1 MSLPAV
7 ILQQIHKA
15 VTQACADRHHHE
27 QGKET
32 DCANT
37 FLQTTIEKHQGCEVQ
52 EQLSKGSVVK
62 RINKESVEVSILK
75 NRGTNTENSRGE
87 AEILTAA
94 DVDVLF
100 RSLLSDVSLFVGIV
114 SFPVSDPGSAIPSRA
129 MMEDFDEI
137 YEEEEEEEEE
147 DEDRA
152 AEEQLLKYA
161 PDPVV
166 VRGSGHV
173 TVFGLSNKFE
183 SEFPSALTGKVA
195 PEEFKASI
203 NRVNSSLR
211 KTLPVNVRWLLCGC
225 LCCCCTL
232 GFSLWPV
239 ICLSKRTRRSLE
251 KLLEWENSRLYHK
264 LCLHWRLSKRKCE
277 TNNMME
283 YVILIEFL
291 PKIPIFR
298 PD

>member
-1 MSLPAV
+1 
-7 ILQQIHKA
+7 
-15 VTQACADRHHHE
+15 
-27 QGKET
+27 
-32 DCANT
+32 
-37 FLQTTIEKHQGCEVQ
+37 
-52 EQLSKGSVVK
+52 
-62 RINKESVEVSILK
+62 
-75 NRGTNTENSRGE
+75 
-87 AEILTAA
+87 
-94 DVDVLF
+94 
-100 RSLLSDVSLFVGIV
+100 
-114 SFPVSDPGSAIPSRA
+114 

-137 YEEEEEEEEE
+137 YEEEEEEEE

-203 NRVNSSLR
+203 YRVNSCLR
-211 KTLPVNVRWLLCGC
+211 KTSR
-225 LCCCCTL
+225 
-232 GFSLWPV
+232 
-239 ICLSKRTRRSLE
+239 KRTRRSLE

-264 LCLHWRLSKRKCE
+264 LCLHWKLSKRKCE

>member
-1 MSLPAV
+1 MRIICFAF
-7 ILQQIHKA
+7 KNGGEA
-15 VTQACADRHHHE
+15 A
-27 QGKET
+27 GN
-32 DCANT
+32 DCAPLAPTWWRTSSQRRFSGGVWQLRRMLT
-37 FLQTTIEKHQGCEVQ
+37 FSSGVCRCPAAAAARCEPSFGLVD
-52 EQLSKGSVVK
+52 SPSSSPGSHP
-62 RINKESVEVSILK
+62 
-75 NRGTNTENSRGE
+75 E
-87 AEILTAA
+87 AESRFPASPAAATAA
-94 DVDVLF
+94 
-100 RSLLSDVSLFVGIV
+100 
-114 SFPVSDPGSAIPSRA
+114 SRA

-137 YEEEEEEEEE
+137 YEEEEEEEE

-195 PEEFKASI
+195 PEEFRASI
-203 NRVNSSLR
+203 GRVNGCLK

-239 ICLSKRTRRSLE
+239 ICLSKRTRRSIE

-264 LCLHWRLSKRKCE
+264 LCLHWRLNKRKCDS
-277 TNNMME
+277 NNMME

>member
-1 MSLPAV
+1 
-7 ILQQIHKA
+7 
-15 VTQACADRHHHE
+15 
-27 QGKET
+27 
-32 DCANT
+32 
-37 FLQTTIEKHQGCEVQ
+37 
-52 EQLSKGSVVK
+52 
-62 RINKESVEVSILK
+62 
-75 NRGTNTENSRGE
+75 
-87 AEILTAA
+87 
-94 DVDVLF
+94 
-100 RSLLSDVSLFVGIV
+100 
-114 SFPVSDPGSAIPSRA
+114 

-203 NRVNSSLR
+203 NRVNSCLR

-264 LCLHWRLSKRKCE
+264 LCLHWILSKRKCE

>member
-1 MSLPAV
+1 VSGSLGRIQAR
-7 ILQQIHKA
+7 ID
-15 VTQACADRHHHE
+15 TQKVHS
-27 QGKET
+27 
-32 DCANT
+32 
-37 FLQTTIEKHQGCEVQ
+37 HQ
-52 EQLSKGSVVK
+52 
-62 RINKESVEVSILK
+62 
-75 NRGTNTENSRGE
+75 
-87 AEILTAA
+87 LTY
-94 DVDVLF
+94 DV
-100 RSLLSDVSLFVGIV
+100 
-114 SFPVSDPGSAIPSRA
+114 
-129 MMEDFDEI
+129 FDNGP
-137 YEEEEEEEEE
+137 
-147 DEDRA
+147 
-152 AEEQLLKYA
+152 QK
-161 PDPVV
+161 
-166 VRGSGHV
+166 
-173 TVFGLSNKFE
+173 FGLSNKFE

-203 NRVNSSLR
+203 NRVNGCLR

>member
-1 MSLPAV
+1 
-7 ILQQIHKA
+7 
-15 VTQACADRHHHE
+15 
-27 QGKET
+27 
-32 DCANT
+32 
-37 FLQTTIEKHQGCEVQ
+37 
-52 EQLSKGSVVK
+52 
-62 RINKESVEVSILK
+62 
-75 NRGTNTENSRGE
+75 
-87 AEILTAA
+87 
-94 DVDVLF
+94 
-100 RSLLSDVSLFVGIV
+100 
-114 SFPVSDPGSAIPSRA
+114 
-129 MMEDFDEI
+129 MEDFDEI
-137 YEEEEEEEEE
+137 YEEDEEE

-183 SEFPSALTGKVA
+183 SDIPSALTGKVA

-203 NRVNSSLR
+203 NRVNSCLR
-211 KTLPVNVRWLLCGC
+211 KALPVNVRWLLCGC

-239 ICLSKRTRRSLE
+239 ICLSKR
-251 KLLEWENSRLYHK
+251 
-264 LCLHWRLSKRKCE
+264 
-277 TNNMME
+277 
-283 YVILIEFL
+283 VILIEFL

>member
-1 MSLPAV
+1 MSTPGQSSYFCFSVLRRIPKLSPGLAAAGRWSASC
-7 ILQQIHKA
+7 LS
-15 VTQACADRHHHE
+15 R
-27 QGKET
+27 
-32 DCANT
+32 
-37 FLQTTIEKHQGCEVQ
+37 FLCRE
-52 EQLSKGSVVK
+52 
-62 RINKESVEVSILK
+62 
-75 NRGTNTENSRGE
+75 
-87 AEILTAA
+87 
-94 DVDVLF
+94 
-100 RSLLSDVSLFVGIV
+100 
-114 SFPVSDPGSAIPSRA
+114 A

-137 YEEEEEEEEE
+137 YEEEEEEEE

-195 PEEFKASI
+195 PEEFKSSI
-203 NRVNSSLR
+203 SRVNSCLR

-239 ICLSKRTRRSLE
+239 ICLSKRMRRSIE